1 MPHDEL
7 KVQFLQDHI
16 GNLDKLCKMLEG
28 LAPSKLTVASLELTV
43 RSTAGDVQDVRF
55 DGDSLDTYL
64 LFSELRDTA
73 LERRKQLQNALD
85 KMLV

>member
-1 MPHDEL
+1 MSHDEL

-28 LAPSKLTVASLELTV
+28 LAPSKLTVASIELTV

-55 DGDSLDTYL
+55 DGDSLDAYV
-64 LFSELRDTA
+64 LFQGLKDIA
-73 LERRKQLQNALD
+73 QERRDQLQNALD
-85 KMLV
+85 KTIV